1 MRRFAVF
8 SSLFQAS
15 DYSLRTLDFLVQT
28 SHLLSRQIGQALFL
42 YEGLSLDGK
51 VTPYLHFRKF
61 SGRTQIWQ
69 DLACSSNFKDIMFL
83 PSLHV
88 TATAIVQAHL
98 ACMSNLVCATPQV
111 HEQSEHVL
119 VGVITG
125 KL

>member
-15 DYSLRTLDFLVQT
+15 DYSLRTLDILVQT

-69 DLACSSNFKDIMFL
+69 DLACSSNFKGHYVFTFFACDSHGRSSGSSRVHVKSSL
-83 PSLHV
+83 RNPS
-88 TATAIVQAHL
+88 
-98 ACMSNLVCATPQV
+98 S
-111 HEQSEHVL
+111 S
-119 VGVITG
+119 
-125 KL
+125 